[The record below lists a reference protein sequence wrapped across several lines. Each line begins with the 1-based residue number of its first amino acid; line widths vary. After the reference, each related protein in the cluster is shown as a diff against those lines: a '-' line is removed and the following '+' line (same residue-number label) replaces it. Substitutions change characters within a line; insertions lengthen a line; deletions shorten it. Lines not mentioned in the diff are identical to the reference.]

1 MCIRRKDFVVEV
13 PMNYFH
19 FDKLR
24 EEVRPRQKPD
34 PAPIPQ
40 PHPSLLSGMTHLPR
54 DVTRNPLLSSSN
66 VMALSTDFT
75 NRTSRDQTYKFRFEK
90 TRKASLSVTFQRGF
104 SIGGKVN
111 FSLGLPRVMAD
122 GKVGTEVDMRVSVSK
137 STGEVVEET
146 LTWEATSEIE
156 VANMSN
162 YTAKVVI

>member
-1 MCIRRKDFVVEV
+1 
-13 PMNYFH
+13 MNYFH

-54 DVTRNPLLSSSN
+54 DVTRNPLLSSAN

-75 NRTSRDQTYKFRFEK
+75 NRTNRDQTYKFRFEK
-90 TRKASLSVTFQRGF
+90 TRKASLNVTFQRGF

-122 GKVGTEVDMRVSVSK
+122 GKVGSEVDMRVSISK
-137 STGEVVEET
+137 STGEVIEET